1 MRIKGSFK
9 IWMLS
14 IVIILIITGC
24 TSQNQNNNLHSDL
37 ESEIESVIT
46 EEPEVSEEKT
56 SEETA
61 EAAEESS
68 EIAKEAVTESETETI
83 ETTTMMQTGP
93 TAPEYPIVHSVRL
106 MAVGD
111 NLMHLSNT
119 MSAKQPDGSFDF
131 TYHFQHVAPMIQQA
145 DIAVVNQECVMGGI
159 ELGIQTY
166 PCFNTVYEVGRDLVK
181 AGFNVIL
188 AANNHILDQGE
199 TGLQNMIR
207 YWKTNYPDIPVLGIH
222 DTEEDSKI
230 IHVIEKNGIRIAMLN
245 YTYDTNLKDGIEQKP
260 YLVDYL
266 EEDKIET
273 DIKKAKEMADFIIV
287 FPHWGEEY
295 NDTPTP
301 EIQELAKKMAN
312 WGADLI
318 IGAHPHVI
326 EPVEWIPRANDK
338 PTLVYYSLGNFQ
350 SEQFRTEQML
360 GGLADVTIIKDESGD
375 TYVLNHTMEYLV
387 THYQLTI
394 PDLGYYNIVTT
405 YPWEQYSPELA
416 AAPHGIISKDPT
428 FSYEKLNQI
437 RMNMISRCQ

>member
-1 MRIKGSFK
+1 MMALGGCALRYSDSGIKSESS
-9 IWMLS
+9 LS
-14 IVIILIITGC
+14 V
-24 TSQNQNNNLHSDL
+24 
-37 ESEIESVIT
+37 VT
-46 EEPEVSEEKT
+46 EQT
-56 SEETA
+56 SEEI
-61 EAAEESS
+61 SS
-68 EIAKEAVTESETETI
+68 ESETESSSIKESTTEELTETE

-93 TAPEYPIVHSVRL
+93 TAPEQPIVSSVRL

-119 MSAKQPDGSFDF
+119 MSAKQADGSFDF
-131 TYHFQHVAPMIQQA
+131 TYHFQHVAPIIQQA
-145 DIAVVNQECVMGGI
+145 DLAVVNQECVMGGI

-199 TGLQNMIR
+199 IGLQNMIR
-207 YWKTNYPDIPVLGIH
+207 YWKTNYPDIPLLGIH
-222 DTEEDSKI
+222 DTKEDSEV
-230 IHVIEKNGIRIAMLN
+230 IHVVEKNGIQIAMLN
-245 YTYDTNLKDGIEQKP
+245 YTYDTNVKDGIQEKP

-266 EEDKIET
+266 KEEKIEA
-273 DIKKAKEMADFIIV
+273 DIKKAKERSDFVIV

-301 EIQELAKKMAN
+301 EVQELAKKMAE

-318 IGAHPHVI
+318 IGAHPHVV

-350 SEQFRTEQML
+350 SEQFRTEHML
-360 GGLADVTIIKDESGD
+360 GGLADVTIVKDQSGD
-375 TYVLNHTMEYLV
+375 TYVTSHTMQYLV

-405 YPWEQYSPELA
+405 YPWEQYSPALA
-416 AAPHGIISKDPT
+416 TAPHGIISKDPT
-428 FSYEKLNQI
+428 FSYEKLDQI
-437 RMNMISRCQ
+437 RQNMMSRCQ

>member
-1 MRIKGSFK
+1 MRAKSSLK
-9 IWMLS
+9 IW
-14 IVIILIITGC
+14 ILIFVIGLIMTGC
-24 TSQNQNNNLHSDL
+24 TLQEEKNESSLENKTESVTEKKL
-37 ESEIESVIT
+37 ESSKEETAQVTEESSELAEETVT
-46 EEPEVSEEKT
+46 EEPEKT
-56 SEETA
+56 E
-61 EAAEESS
+61 
-68 EIAKEAVTESETETI
+68 

-93 TAPEYPIVHSVRL
+93 TAPESPIVHSVRL

-131 TYHFQHVAPMIQQA
+131 TYHFQHIAPIIQQA
-145 DIAVVNQECVMGGI
+145 DLAVVNQECVMGGI

-199 TGLQNMIR
+199 IGLQNMIR

-222 DTEEDSKI
+222 ETEEDSKI
-230 IHVIEKNGIRIAMLN
+230 IPVIEKNGIRIAMLN
-245 YTYDTNLKDGIEQKP
+245 YTYDTNLKAGIEERP

-266 EEDKIET
+266 EEERIES
-273 DIKKAKEMADFIIV
+273 DIKKAKTMADFIIV

-301 EIQELAKKMAN
+301 EVQELAKKMAN

-360 GGLADVTIIKDESGD
+360 GGLADVTIIKDENGD
-375 TYVLNHTMEYLV
+375 TYVLNHAMEYLV

-394 PDLGYYNIVTT
+394 PNLGYYNIVTA

-416 AAPHGIISKDPT
+416 TAPHGIISKDPT
-428 FSYEKLNQI
+428 FSYEKLDQI
-437 RMNMISRCQ
+437 RKNMMARCQ

>member
-1 MRIKGSFK
+1 MMALGGCALRYSDSGIKSESS
-9 IWMLS
+9 LS
-14 IVIILIITGC
+14 VA
-24 TSQNQNNNLHSDL
+24 
-37 ESEIESVIT
+37 T
-46 EEPEVSEEKT
+46 EQT
-56 SEETA
+56 SEEI
-61 EAAEESS
+61 SS
-68 EIAKEAVTESETETI
+68 ESETESSSIKESTTEELTETE

-93 TAPEYPIVHSVRL
+93 TAPEQPIVSSVRL

-119 MSAKQPDGSFDF
+119 MSAKQADGSFDF
-131 TYHFQHVAPMIQQA
+131 TYHFQHVAPIIQQA
-145 DIAVVNQECVMGGI
+145 DLAVVNQECVMGGI

-199 TGLQNMIR
+199 IGLQNMIR
-207 YWKTNYPDIPVLGIH
+207 YWKTNYPDIPLLGIH
-222 DTEEDSKI
+222 DTKEDSEV
-230 IHVIEKNGIRIAMLN
+230 IHVVEKNGIQIAMLN
-245 YTYDTNLKDGIEQKP
+245 YTYDTNVKDGIQEKP

-266 EEDKIET
+266 KEEKIEA
-273 DIKKAKEMADFIIV
+273 DIKKAKERSDFVIV

-301 EIQELAKKMAN
+301 EVQELAKKMAE

-318 IGAHPHVI
+318 IGAHPHVV

-350 SEQFRTEQML
+350 SEQFRTEHML
-360 GGLADVTIIKDESGD
+360 GGLADVTIVKDQSGD
-375 TYVLNHTMEYLV
+375 TYVTSHTMQYLV

-405 YPWEQYSPELA
+405 YPWEQYSPALA
-416 AAPHGIISKDPT
+416 TAPHGIISKDPT
-428 FSYEKLNQI
+428 FSYEKLDQI
-437 RMNMISRCQ
+437 RQNMMSRCQ